1 ERQAAPVLY
10 QALLAG
16 KALIDAGERQS
27 TVLEKALTDLVAV
40 VPLVK
45 LEYMAACNPETF
57 EAVDEV
63 GPGTLIAIAAQV
75 GNVHLIDNILWMS
88 DGQWRL

>member
-1 ERQAAPVLY
+1 VLY

-16 KALIDAGERQS
+16 KNLIETGERRS
-27 TVLEKALTDLVAV
+27 AVLEKAIADLVAT
-40 VPLVK
+40 VPLLK
-45 LEYMAACNPETF
+45 LEYVAACNPETF

-63 GPGTLIAIAAQV
+63 SPGVLIAIAAQA
-75 GNVHLIDNILWMS
+75 GSVHLIDNILWMS